1 MTASC
6 TSCAAG
12 QLAGPLSTVNRPGL
26 SALSYRV
33 GNYATFF
40 DTMKGQ
46 LSQAS
51 LAGLR
56 TREASDPA
64 IALLDAWAIVA
75 DVLTFYQERIANE
88 GYLQTAVERRSV
100 LELANLVGSSLRPG
114 VSASVNIA
122 YTLEQSSV
130 ATIPAGSRVQ
140 SLPAQD
146 QLPQSFEISDD
157 LPARGTWSNLAPRMT
172 RPQIVTSGASTV
184 YIAGLTAN
192 LKANDPLLF
201 IASPPAVQWIQAVEV
216 QAPQDR
222 TRVDIQQPAPPQSTS
237 AATPVAPAPPTSSL
251 VDLVGPLTK
260 APASIPA
267 NAAEL
272 ARSMS
277 RNFDQHSAVVPA
289 AVRTLNPAMRAQ
301 FYTALGNEAV
311 TPPVS
316 SEVHA
321 FRVMAAPFGH
331 NAPLK
336 PVTDEKGVVI
346 DTEEWPLVGTTSIEI
361 VLSAGSA
368 SWRQRGDTALAHIE
382 ALFNEKTPLA
392 FVQIEQGPQKASQSF
407 SIDGPTS
414 LSIGGWHVDASFVE
428 YQEITLNF
436 TDLGWSCAV
445 KFDAARSLIT
455 VVSSGDDDINVAV
468 GRTATSSSSSTG
480 RRLRISTANGI
491 AIEHEAAIAP
501 DPLNVVDLDQ
511 VYDQIVLQ
519 SWVAIDFADGPPLQ
533 PPPPQPQPRLITR
546 VRDTQK
552 VSVTRYGMSTRVTR
566 LTLAD
571 NWLTAGD
578 LMLSAVR
585 PATILAQSEQLEL
598 AEEPIDDPIAG
609 SEIELGDLYGDLPS
623 GRWLIVGGERTD
635 IPNTTGVNAAE
646 LVMLGAVEQKTQLAD
661 PPNPGERQ
669 GERVHTFLELATPLS
684 YSYKRDTVTVYG
696 NVVSA
701 THGETRVEILG
712 SGNGQAMQQFTL
724 RQGPLTHVKAST
736 PSGTQSTLEVRVN
749 DIPWIEVAALTKA
762 GPFDRCYVTR
772 TDDADKTTI
781 IFGDGVNGMRVPTGK
796 ENVKA
801 IYRTGLGS
809 AGNVPTGAISQLATR
824 PFGVKAVASPL
835 PSTGG
840 VDRDDRDQGKANV
853 SLLAATMDRLVSVE
867 DYADFARTFG
877 GIGKATAAL
886 LSDGH
891 RELVHVTVAPADPSH
906 GSSDQNQNLQ
916 QALLDAGDPSL
927 PIQVDGCELVVLIIA
942 ANVGLTGDRQ
952 WAEVEADIRSAL
964 LDAFGYDRRDLGQDV
979 ALSEVIGAIQSVA
992 GVAYLDV
999 TTFDSLS
1006 TSDTKFDDSLKAK
1019 LAAISSD
1026 AGPASLIKVKGA
1038 RVDPVELNVRSA
1050 QVAFLSADL
1059 PDTLILTRI
1068 DS

>member
-1 MTASC
+1 MTAPCS
-6 TSCAAG
+6 SCAAE
-12 QLAGPLSTVNRPGL
+12 QSASPLSMTNRPGL
-26 SALSYRV
+26 STLSYRV

-40 DTMKGQ
+40 DMMKGQ
-46 LSQAS
+46 LSQSS

-56 TREASDPA
+56 TRETSDPA

-88 GYLQTAVERRSV
+88 GYLRTAVERRSV

-122 YTLEQSSV
+122 YTLEQNSV
-130 ATIPAGSRVQ
+130 ATIPVGSRVQ

-157 LPARGTWSNLAPRMT
+157 LPARGAWSNLAPRLT
-172 RPQIVTSGASTV
+172 RPQILTPNTSTV
-184 YIAGLTAN
+184 YVAGLTAN
-192 LKANDPLLF
+192 LKPNDPLLF
-201 IASPPAVQWIQAVEV
+201 VASPPALQRVAAVEV
-216 QAPQDR
+216 QTPQGR
-222 TRVDIQQPAPPQSTS
+222 TKVDIQQTVPTPV
-237 AATPVAPAPPTSSL
+237 AAPVAPAALTTSL
-251 VDLVGPLTK
+251 VDLIKPLTK
-260 APASIPA
+260 APAGFPA
-267 NAAEL
+267 NAVEL
-272 ARSMS
+272 ARNMS
-277 RNFDQHSAVVPA
+277 RTFDQHSAVVPA
-289 AVRTLNPAMRAQ
+289 ALRTLNPAMRAG
-301 FYTALGNEAV
+301 FFTALKNEAV

-316 SEVHA
+316 SGVHA
-321 FRVMAAPFGH
+321 FRVKAAPFGH

-346 DTEEWPLVGTTSIEI
+346 DTEEWPLVGGTSIKI
-361 VLSAGSA
+361 VLSAPSE
-368 SWRQRGDTALAHIE
+368 SWRDRDDPALAHIE
-382 ALFNEKTPLA
+382 ALFSDYAHPLA
-392 FVQIEQGPQKASQSF
+392 FVQIEQGSEKASQSF
-407 SIDGPTS
+407 LIDGQTPPA
-414 LSIGGWHVDASFVE
+414 IGRWHVDASFAGSPKV
-428 YQEITLNF
+428 ITLNF
-436 TDLGWSCAV
+436 TDLGWSCTIT
-445 KFDAARSLIT
+445 FERGNSLIE
-455 VVSSGDDDINVAV
+455 VSGGGDDIKVPV

-501 DPLNVVDLDQ
+501 DPLNVVDLDS
-511 VYDQIVLQ
+511 VYDQIVPQ
-519 SWVAIDFADGPPLQ
+519 SWVVIDFANA
-533 PPPPQPQPRLITR
+533 PQPPRLITR
-546 VRDTQK
+546 VRDVQK
-552 VSVTRYGMSTRVTR
+552 VSVTNYGMSGRVTR
-566 LTLAD
+566 LTLED
-571 NWLTAGD
+571 NWLAATD

-585 PATILAQSEQLEL
+585 PATILAQSELLDL
-598 AEEPIDDPIAG
+598 AEEPIDSAIGG

-635 IPNTTGVNAAE
+635 IPNTTGVNGAE
-646 LVMLGAVEQKTQLAD
+646 LVLLAAVEQKTQLAD
-661 PPNPGERQ
+661 PPNVGKRQ
-669 GERVHTFLELATPLS
+669 GERLHTFLELAAPLS

-701 THGETRVEILG
+701 THGETRIEILG
-712 SGNGQAMQQFTL
+712 SGNGQPMQQFTL
-724 RQGPLTHVKAST
+724 RQGPLTHVKAAN

-749 DIPWIEVAALTKA
+749 DIPWTEVAALTKE

-781 IFGDGVNGMRVPTGK
+781 IFGDGVNGMCVPTGK

-824 PFGVKAVASPL
+824 PFGVKAVQSPL
-835 PSTGG
+835 PATGG
-840 VDRDDRDQGKANV
+840 VDRDGRDQGKANV
-853 SLLAATMDRLVSVE
+853 SLLAATMDRLVSVQ

-877 GIGKATAAL
+877 GVAKAIAAL

-891 RELVHVTVAPADPSH
+891 RELVHVTVAPADPNQ
-906 GSSDQNQNLQ
+906 GNSDQYQNLQ
-916 QALLDAGDPSL
+916 QALLDAGDPGL
-927 PIQVDGCELVVLIIA
+927 PVQVDACELVLLIIA

-964 LDAFGYDRRDLGQDV
+964 LGAFGYDRRDLGQDI
-979 ALSEVIGAIQSVA
+979 ALSEVIGAIQLVA
-992 GVAYLDV
+992 GVAYVDV
-999 TTFDSLS
+999 TTFDSIS

-1026 AGPASLIKVKGA
+1026 AGPAPLIKVKGA
-1038 RVDPVELNVRSA
+1038 SIDPVELTVRSA
-1050 QVAFLSADL
+1050 QIAFLSADL

-1068 DS
+1068 AT